1 MELSVF
7 NKQLEEVQN
16 LLIANNELEG
26 IYGDGKNLVNNKDIP
41 ITHNFSDQL
50 YMRTMRLSKGAFIIS
65 AYHHTEHFWFLL
77 KGEISVNTNNE
88 IVHHIAPCYEKSN
101 KGAKR
106 AIYCMEDCIFI
117 NIHKNPSNTKNLKK
131 IENNLYSFTLEEYNK
146 KEKII

>member
-65 AYHHTEHFWFLL
+65 A
-77 KGEISVNTNNE
+77 
-88 IVHHIAPCYEKSN
+88 
-101 KGAKR
+101 
-106 AIYCMEDCIFI
+106 
-117 NIHKNPSNTKNLKK
+117 
-131 IENNLYSFTLEEYNK
+131 
-146 KEKII
+146 